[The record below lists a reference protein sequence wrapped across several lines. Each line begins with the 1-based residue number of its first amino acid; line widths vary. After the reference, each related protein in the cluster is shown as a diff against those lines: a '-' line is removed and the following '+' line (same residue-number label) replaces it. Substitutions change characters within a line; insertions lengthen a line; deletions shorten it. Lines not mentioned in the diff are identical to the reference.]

1 VAFGAID
8 RDDIFF
14 FASDQVQGGGGGG
27 FAEEEEEGDSDGV
40 GESEVS
46 IARVTSHDDVPLGH
60 VVLYHNLRYQLGLN
74 PLYHKS
80 TCGCLPSWDLL
91 GQIKEGRE

>member
-1 VAFGAID
+1 MAFGAID

-60 VVLYHNLRYQLGLN
+60 VGKFSFPCVIWSRIEN
-74 PLYHKS
+74 S
-80 TCGCLPSWDLL
+80 F
-91 GQIKEGRE
+91 